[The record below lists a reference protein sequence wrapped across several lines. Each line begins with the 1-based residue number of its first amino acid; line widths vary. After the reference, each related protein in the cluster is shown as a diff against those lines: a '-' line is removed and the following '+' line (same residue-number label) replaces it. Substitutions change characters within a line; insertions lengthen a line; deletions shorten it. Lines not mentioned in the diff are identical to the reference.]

1 MGACH
6 YQMGRHDG
14 MNNLNTAMSKVSG
27 GKLYNKQ
34 GNYRGIELW
43 QH

>member
-1 MGACH
+1 MIS
-6 YQMGRHDG
+6 GRTNTESG
-14 MNNLNTAMSKVSG
+14 KTLYNNNTAMSKVSG

>member
-1 MGACH
+1 MTS
-6 YQMGRHDG
+6 GRTNTESG
-14 MNNLNTAMSKVSG
+14 KTLYNNTAMSKVSG